1 MMRLALHRPGRPL
14 RALLAI
20 AACAAPARP
29 AFALQPVTEFL
40 EHARTWNPQN
50 RAAHATAVQR
60 DEEVAVSTGSLLPSL
75 SAQGTYTRNQYE
87 VAPPGFGVIQPQNQ
101 LDANV
106 TLTVPL
112 INIANWDR
120 RAAAKASLSGARA
133 DEKNTRLVVVKSVLR
148 DYYTLLGDEAVLS
161 SAAKNVEV
169 AQHNLALAHDRK
181 ESGTG
186 SELDVQRAAAD
197 RARADQALTAAQLAV
212 TNTRRDL
219 YSLSGLQA
227 EPGAE
232 FPQDDLHEEAPLE
245 SWLGKTGAVPAVQS
259 AVANRERAE
268 EGARAA
274 NTAWLPSI
282 EAKAEEKFTN
292 ATAFLGGRSAA
303 YLLQLVAS
311 WQLDTTIRPQIR
323 AQNAAA
329 AAARASEDQAR
340 QAAEDAVFLDWQQ
353 IRSDI
358 ESARSSRA
366 QVAATTLAASL
377 AEDRYQSGVAT
388 QLDVLQAR
396 QDAFSADVAR
406 IQADADLA
414 YARLALRVDAAQFG
428 VDAKASPVVD
438 AKASPVVDAKA
449 SPVVDAKA
457 SPVVDA
463 KASPVKEKP

>member
-1 MMRLALHRPGRPL
+1 MTRPALHRPGRL
-14 RALLAI
+14 LGALLAI
-20 AACAAPARP
+20 AACTAPAGH

-40 EHARTWNPQN
+40 DHARTWNPQN
-50 RAAHATAVQR
+50 RAAHATAAQR
-60 DEEVAVSTGSLLPSL
+60 DAEVAVSTGSLLPSL
-75 SAQGTYTRNQYE
+75 SAQASYTRNQAE
-87 VAPPGFGVIQPQNQ
+87 VNTGSLLPAPLPPNTPVIVIQPLNQ

-112 INIANWDR
+112 VNIANWDR

-133 DEKNTRLVVVKSVLR
+133 DEDNTQLTVAKGVLR
-148 DYYTLLGDEAVLS
+148 DYFTLLGDEAVLL
-161 SAAKNVEV
+161 SASKNVDV
-169 AQHNLALAHDRK
+169 AQHNLALARDRK
-181 ESGTG
+181 ESGTS
-186 SELDVQRAAAD
+186 SELDVQRALAD
-197 RARADQALTAAQLAV
+197 EAKAEQSLTAAHLAV

-219 YSLSGLQA
+219 FSLSGLDA
-227 EPGAE
+227 EPATD
-232 FPQDDLHEEAPLE
+232 FPQDDLHEEPPLA

-259 AVANRERAE
+259 AIANRERAE
-268 EGARAA
+268 EGAHAA
-274 NTAWLPSI
+274 NTAWLPSVD
-282 EAKAEEKFTN
+282 AKAEEKFTN
-292 ATAFLGGRSAA
+292 ATAFLGGKSAV

-340 QAAEDAVFLDWQQ
+340 QAAADAVFTDWQQ
-353 IRSDI
+353 IRADI

-396 QDAFSADVAR
+396 QDAFTADVAR

-428 VDAKASPVVD
+428 AQ
-438 AKASPVVDAKA
+438 
-449 SPVVDAKA
+449 
-457 SPVVDA
+457 
-463 KASPVKEKP
+463 EKP

>member
-1 MMRLALHRPGRPL
+1 MTRSVLHRPDRLLG
-14 RALLAI
+14 ALLAM
-20 AACAAPARP
+20 AACTAPARP

-50 RAAHATAVQR
+50 RAARATAVQR
-60 DEEVAVSTGSLLPSL
+60 DAEVAVSTGSLLPRL
-75 SAQGTYTRNQYE
+75 TAQGTYTRNQYE
-87 VAPPGFGVIQPQNQ
+87 VTTAALTGGMSAPGVPNIVIQPQNQ

-106 TLTVPL
+106 LLTVPL
-112 INIANWDR
+112 INIADWDR

-133 DEKNTRLVVVKSVLR
+133 DEENTQLIVEKSVLR
-148 DYYTLLGDEAVLS
+148 DYYTLLGNEAVLL
-161 SAAKNVEV
+161 SATKNLDV
-169 AQHNLALAHDRK
+169 AQHNLGLARDRK

-186 SELDVQRAAAD
+186 SELDVQRAV
-197 RARADQALTAAQLAV
+197 ADQARAEQSLTAAQLAV

-219 YSLSGLQA
+219 YSLTGVQA
-227 EPGAE
+227 EPAAE
-232 FPQDDLHEEAPLE
+232 FPQDDLHEEPPLQ
-245 SWLGKTGAVPAVQS
+245 SWMGKTGAVPAVQS
-259 AVANRERAE
+259 AIANRERAE

-274 NTAWLPSI
+274 NTGWLPSVD
-282 EAKAEEKFTN
+282 AKAQEKFTN
-292 ATAFLGGRSAA
+292 ATAFIGGHTAV
-303 YLLQLVAS
+303 YLLQLVAT

-323 AQNAAA
+323 AQDAAA
-329 AAARASEDQAR
+329 SAARASEDQAR

-353 IRSDI
+353 IRADI

-428 VDAKASPVVD
+428 
-438 AKASPVVDAKA
+438 
-449 SPVVDAKA
+449 
-457 SPVVDA
+457 
-463 KASPVKEKP
+463 KERP